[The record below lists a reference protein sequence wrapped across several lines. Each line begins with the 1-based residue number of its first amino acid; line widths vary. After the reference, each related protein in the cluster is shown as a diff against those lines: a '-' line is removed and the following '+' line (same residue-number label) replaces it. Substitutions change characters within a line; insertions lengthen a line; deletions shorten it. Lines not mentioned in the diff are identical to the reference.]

1 MKDKIAV
8 IINKAR
14 AAQNIF
20 AQYSQEKVDET
31 VTAVAWAIC
40 NPKNNKHLS
49 ESAVASTG
57 LGKIKH

>member
-40 NPKNNKHLS
+40 NPKNNK
-49 ESAVASTG
+49 
-57 LGKIKH
+57 K